1 MFAPDVTPDDEEKGL
16 LKEVA
21 GNIAF
26 DLRDMEME
34 EEAIETS
41 EGIMWISTSK
51 GVSLPTGRV
60 SYMKDFA
67 MNIAGYFA
75 PVKYLLPG
83 KIPIF

>member
-1 MFAPDVTPDDEEKGL
+1 MLPPDDEEKGL

-26 DLRDMEME
+26 DLHDMEME

-41 EGIMWISTSK
+41 EGIMRISTSK
-51 GVSLPTGRV
+51 GVSLPIRCT
-60 SYMKDFA
+60 SYVKDFA

-75 PVKYLLPG
+75 PVKYLLPRR
-83 KIPIF
+83 IPIF